1 MAIFNEDRSDGD
13 NKKSKFDG
21 SDKIQNHVEMVW
33 RKYQQKMSKTKYQIT
48 TKRSGQNTRN
58 QLIFCLSDFC
68 PTVGQ

>member
-13 NKKSKFDG
+13 NQKSKFDD

-33 RKYQQKMSKTKYQIT
+33 RKYQQKMSRTKYQIT
-48 TKRSGQNTRN
+48 TKRSGQNTRS
-58 QLIFCLSDFC
+58 QLVFCLSEFC